1 MRKGFSLI
9 ELLVIIAVLPFVFI
23 VIDGLIATMF
33 TDIPK
38 SVKSIQD
45 NSILLDMT
53 KQMQQD
59 IDAAKDLPQ
68 SINGYTAGDDLL
80 LIELADGSI
89 HYQLKDDQVLRYVFA
104 ENQQQ
109 IPEKTRL
116 WSMPGTKV
124 KWQVHRKNGKGFAV
138 EIEHHI
144 EYTLRGH
151 LIKKMA
157 NSNMYFVG
165 ILE

>member
-9 ELLVIIAVLPFVFI
+9 ELLVIIAILPFVFI

-33 TDIPK
+33 TDIPR

-45 NSILLDMT
+45 NSILLNMT
-53 KQMQQD
+53 EQMQQD
-59 IDAAKDLPQ
+59 IDTAKDLPR
-68 SINGYTAGDDLL
+68 SVNGYTAGDDLL
-80 LIELADGSI
+80 LIELADGTI
-89 HYQLKDDQVLRYVFA
+89 HYQLKDNNVFRYVFA

-109 IPEKTRL
+109 IPEKTIL
-116 WSMPGTKV
+116 WSMPGTKI
-124 KWQVHRKNGKGFAV
+124 KWQVHRKNGKGYAV

-144 EYTLRGH
+144 EYTLKGH